1 MIVNFWIIW
10 DRVASGFFC
19 RPFGANRFSVLGLF
33 VCVFCQLGWLMV
45 MMIASFAQRSLTAC
59 AYRSPA
65 RKGRLALSASL
76 LAMALASASPFGACA
91 VQAETMSGALAKS
104 YGYSP
109 DLNQQRAAT
118 RAADEGVPRATAG
131 WRPTLNATT
140 SIGVATT
147 KTVDRGV
154 VKLSSDTVPRVT
166 GVTLTQ
172 TLYNGG
178 RVGNG
183 VRQAESTVLQSRET
197 LRQSEQDILAA
208 AATAYMNVLRDTAL
222 LELQT
227 NNVNVLQQQLKQT
240 EDRFKAGEV
249 TRTDVAQS
257 EASLARG
264 QADAFQ
270 ARSDL
275 QNSTAV
281 YRQVIGEQPRNLEP
295 ARPVEALL
303 PASLEAALTLAL
315 KEHPRIQ
322 AALHAV
328 DVAAL
333 NVTIQEGALL
343 PTVTATGTATVNR
356 EPTGYANYQ
365 NKSWSAV
372 ASLSVPLYEG
382 GATYSAIRQAKE
394 QLGQSRI
401 QVDLQRETIRS
412 AVVAAWGGFQTTKL
426 TIQSFQAQVRANE
439 IALEGVREEA
449 KVGQRTTIDVLNAQ
463 QTLLNSRVSLV
474 TAQRTQVVT
483 SYTLLAAVGKLSA
496 ASLGLR
502 VATYHPEAHF
512 DQVKGKWIGTR
523 TPDGN

>member
-1 MIVNFWIIW
+1 MAMKIECLAQRPQTACRLSSTSGERR
-10 DRVASGFFC
+10 RVSC
-19 RPFGANRFSVLGLF
+19 
-33 VCVFCQLGWLMV
+33 
-45 MMIASFAQRSLTAC
+45 ASFF
-59 AYRSPA
+59 
-65 RKGRLALSASL
+65 ALS
-76 LAMALASASPFGACA
+76 LAGLVALAPGVAK
-91 VQAETMSGALAKS
+91 AETMSGALAKS

-118 RAADEGVPRATAG
+118 RAVDEGVPRATAG
-131 WRPTLNATT
+131 WRPTLSATT
-140 SIGVATT
+140 SIGVATN
-147 KTVDRGV
+147 KTVDKGV
-154 VKLSSDTVPRVT
+154 VKLNTDSVPRVSS
-166 GVTLTQ
+166 VSLTQ

-183 VRQAESTVLQSRET
+183 VRQAESQVLQSRET
-197 LRQSEQDILAA
+197 LRQSEQDLLVA

-222 LELQT
+222 LELQN

-240 EDRFKAGEV
+240 EDRFQAGEV
-249 TRTDVAQS
+249 TRTDVAQAQ
-257 EASLARG
+257 ASLARG

-295 ARPVEALL
+295 ARPVEPLL
-303 PASLEAALTLAL
+303 PPTLEAALTGAL

-343 PTVTATGTATVNR
+343 PTVTATGSAAVNR
-356 EPTGYANYQ
+356 EPTGFTNYQ
-365 NKSWSAV
+365 SKSWSAV
-372 ASLSVPLYEG
+372 ASLNVPIYEG

-412 AVVAAWGGFQTTKL
+412 AVVAAWGSFQTTKL

-439 IALEGVREEA
+439 IALQGVREEA

-474 TAQRTQVVT
+474 TAQRTQVVA

-496 ASLGLR
+496 ATLGLR
-502 VATYHPEAHF
+502 VATYDPALHY

>member
-1 MIVNFWIIW
+1 
-10 DRVASGFFC
+10 
-19 RPFGANRFSVLGLF
+19 
-33 VCVFCQLGWLMV
+33 MV
-45 MMIASFAQRSLTAC
+45 MMIAYFARRSMSARAPRFGRGNRRLGASVSLC
-59 AYRSPA
+59 AMA
-65 RKGRLALSASL
+65 FLSA
-76 LAMALASASPFGACA
+76 APFGADP
-91 VQAETMSGALAKS
+91 VRAETISGALAKS

-118 RAADEGVPRATAG
+118 RASDEGVPRATAG
-131 WRPTLNATT
+131 WRPTLSATT
-140 SIGVATT
+140 SIGAATT
-147 KTVDRGV
+147 KTVDKGV
-154 VKLSSDTVPRVT
+154 VKLSSDSVPRVSS
-166 GVTLTQ
+166 VSLTQ

-183 VRQAESTVLQSRET
+183 VRQAESSVLQSRET
-197 LRQSEQDILAA
+197 LRQSEQDVLVAG
-208 AATAYMNVLRDTAL
+208 ATAYMNVLRDTAL
-222 LELQT
+222 LDLQT

-257 EASLARG
+257 QASLARG

-281 YRQVIGEQPRNLEP
+281 YRQVIGQQPRNLEP
-295 ARPVEALL
+295 ARPVEPLL
-303 PASLEAALTLAL
+303 PSSLEAAMEIAL
-315 KEHPRIQ
+315 KQHPRIQ

-343 PTVTATGTATVNR
+343 PTLTATGTATVNR
-356 EPTGYANYQ
+356 EPTGFTNYQ
-365 NKSWSAV
+365 SKSWSAV
-372 ASLSVPLYEG
+372 ASLTMPLYEG

-394 QLGQSRI
+394 QLGQSRL

-496 ASLGLR
+496 ATLGLR
-502 VATYHPEAHF
+502 VATYDPALHF